1 MQPDVV
7 FDEDFLTAEEAHDLY
22 EWILDHVG
30 WTQVQYNKY
39 NKVIKTPRLTTC
51 YGFHTEEIPTDF
63 HGYKPQKI
71 PAKLNSIKNKIEK
84 QYNTE
89 FNYIL
94 MSLYR
99 DGNDSISYHS
109 DDERFLGKN
118 PTIAS
123 LSLGDSR
130 RFLLKHK
137 ETKERHAYELTNGS
151 LMLMQGNTQH
161 DWLHSIPKTKKEKTM
176 RINLTFR
183 KMVLPH
189 GSKNYYH
196 YNRGVPISLNTD

>member
-1 MQPDVV
+1 MQPDILHKK
-7 FDEDFLTAEEAHDLY
+7 EFLTEEESQALFD
-22 EWILDHVG
+22 WIMENIQ
-30 WTQVQYNKY
+30 WTQVQYPKY
-39 NKVIKTPRLTTC
+39 NKTIKTPRLTTC
-51 YGFHTEEIPTDF
+51 FGFHTEEIPSDF
-63 HGYKPQKI
+63 HGYKPEAI
-71 PAKLNSIKNKIEK
+71 PDGLKAIKKKVE
-84 QYNTE
+84 QYCGSD

-123 LSLGDSR
+123 LSLGQER
-130 RFLLKHK
+130 RFHLKHK
-137 ETKERHAYELTNGS
+137 ETKERHSYDLSNGS
-151 LMLMQGNTQH
+151 LIVMQGNTQH
-161 DWLHSIPKTKKEKTM
+161 DWLHAVPKSKKPLGM
-176 RINLTFR
+176 RINMTFR

-196 YNRGVPISLNTD
+196 YNRGIPLNP

>member
-1 MQPDVV
+1 MQPNVD
-7 FDEDFLTAEEAHDLY
+7 FEKSFLDPNEADELY
-22 EWILDHVG
+22 QWIIG
-30 WTQVQYNKY
+30 NIEWTQVQYEKY
-39 NKVIKTPRLTTC
+39 NKTIKTPRLTTC
-51 YGFHTEEIPTDF
+51 FGFHEDNIPKEF
-63 HGYKPQKI
+63 YGYEPEAIPPTLKKI
-71 PAKLNSIKNKIEK
+71 KSKIE
-84 QYNTE
+84 QHYGVE

-118 PTIAS
+118 PNIAS
-123 LSLGDSR
+123 LSLGGDR

-137 ETKERHAYELTNGS
+137 ESKERHTYELTHGS
-151 LMLMQGNTQH
+151 LLMMKGNTQH
-161 DWLHSIPKTKKEKTM
+161 DWLHSIPKTKKKVSP

-196 YNRGVPISLNTD
+196 YNRGAKIGINP